1 MNAPRADGGGRVL
14 NSGSRWLRWDPHIHA
29 PGTVLNDQFQGTDS
43 WEQYLEKVETSTPTI
58 RALGVTDYYLLDTY
72 ERVRSAKLNDG
83 RLSNVELV
91 FPNVELR
98 LAFGTI
104 KGNWVNCH
112 LLVSPED
119 PDHIGATQRFLQQL
133 TFDAY
138 GDRFTCTPS
147 DLMRLGVKVDPALS
161 GRAALAR
168 GATQFKVSFEQL
180 VEVYRAVDWA
190 GENILIAVAG
200 SEHDG
205 TSGMRGESEGAVR
218 AEVEKFA
225 HIIFASSVSQRDF
238 WLGRK
243 AIASVAEIRARYG
256 ALKPCLHGSDA
267 HETNKVGVPDG
278 DRYSWVKGAAAFDS
292 LRQAVIDPE
301 GRAFVG
307 TMPPTRATPSQV
319 ISRVEIRNAAWAV
332 TPVLALNPGLVAIIG
347 ARGSGK
353 TALADAIAAGCDAA
367 SENLSA
373 ASFLVRAGDLLKD
386 ASVEISW
393 GSGDPSQ
400 RLLRDFEYDPEL
412 DGRFPRARYLSQK
425 FVEELCSADG
435 VTDSL
440 LDEIKRVIFEAHPDK
455 DGACSFDELLDLR
468 ASRYRLARE
477 REEKAIETL
486 SDEIGLE
493 REKRLRVAGLKQQ
506 LLQKEQIVKGLE
518 TDRDKLVMKG
528 SEERVARLTVI
539 VNAAEKVRSY
549 IRYFVNQETCILS
562 LQDEVK
568 SFRQN
573 KAPEALRQTKASYV
587 AARLE
592 DSDWDAFLL
601 RYQGNVDEALTA
613 KLDKARK
620 GAASWRG
627 VPPAPLQ
634 DQNQSYIDQEH
645 DPEKMDLAKLEAEI
659 TRLQGLVNIDTETA
673 KNFTALVRRIAEEN
687 AQIAGLKT
695 SLTDCEGA
703 GERMR
708 QLNADRQETYLRVFD
723 AILAEEQVLRD
734 LYKPLVDRLQA
745 AEGTLRK
752 LSFSAA
758 RRADVGQW
766 AALGEKLF
774 DLRRVGDFKGKGS
787 IAQWANRHLRGAW
800 ETGDTA
806 AIGEALKLF
815 TEAWQDEL
823 IAVANVP
830 PNDSQAYRNW
840 LMRFAKWLFSTD
852 HIQIE
857 YSIDYEGTDIR
868 KLSPG
873 TRGIVLLLLYLALD
887 DTDHRPLIIDQP
899 EENLD
904 PKSIFDE
911 LVGLFVAAK
920 AKRQVIMVTHNANL
934 VINTDAD
941 QIIVATA
948 GTHSPGELPPITYVS
963 GGLENAEMRLQ
974 VCNILEG
981 GEAAFKE
988 RARRLR
994 VRLER

>member
-1 MNAPRADGGGRVL
+1 ML
-14 NSGSRWLRWDPHIHA
+14 NSGSRWLRWEPHIHA
-29 PGTVLNDQFQGTDS
+29 PGTVLNDQFKGTDS
-43 WEQYLEKVETSTPTI
+43 WDEYLAKLEGSTPTI
-58 RALGVTDYYLLDTY
+58 RALGVTDYYLFDTY
-72 ERVRSAKLNDG
+72 ERVRSAKANDG
-83 RLSNVELV
+83 RLPNVDLI
-91 FPNVELR
+91 FPNIELR
-98 LAFGTI
+98 LGFGTI

-119 PDHIGATQRFLQQL
+119 PDHVGAAQRFLQQL
-133 TFDAY
+133 SFDAY
-138 GDRFTCTPS
+138 DDRFTCTPA
-147 DLMRLGVKVDPALS
+147 DLTRLGMKVDASLS

-180 VEVYRAVDWA
+180 VEVYRAVGWA
-190 GENILIAVAG
+190 NENILIAVAG

-205 TSGMRGESEGAVR
+205 TSGLRGEAEGALR

-225 HIIFASSVSQRDF
+225 HIIFASSVGQRDF

-243 AIASVAEIRARYG
+243 ASATPSDIRKRYG

-267 HETNKVGVPDG
+267 HETQKIGAPDG
-278 DRYSWVKGAAAFDS
+278 DRFSWVKGSAQFDT
-292 LRQAVIDPE
+292 LRQAVIDPA
-301 GRAFVG
+301 GRAYVG
-307 TMPPTRATPSQV
+307 LAPPTRATPSQV
-319 ISRVEIRNAAWAV
+319 IASVEIQDAVWAE
-332 TPVLALNPGLVAIIG
+332 TPSLSLNPGLVAVIG

-367 SENLSA
+367 SDNLSS
-373 ASFLVRAGDLLKD
+373 ASFLVRAGDLLRGV
-386 ASVEISW
+386 SVEVGW
-393 GSGDPSQ
+393 GSGDPS
-400 RLLRDFEYDPEL
+400 RRDLLDYAYDPER

-425 FVEELCSADG
+425 FVEELCSANG
-435 VTDSL
+435 ITDAL
-440 LDEIKRVIFEAHPDK
+440 LSEIERVIFEAHPNK
-455 DGACSFDELLDLR
+455 DGTFNFTELLEMR
-468 ASRYRLARE
+468 ASRNRHARE
-477 REEKAIETL
+477 REEEAIETL
-486 SDEIGLE
+486 SNEIGSE
-493 REKRLRVAGLKQQ
+493 REKRLRVPGLKQQ
-506 LLQKEQIVKGLE
+506 ILQKEQLVKGLE
-518 TDRDKLVMKG
+518 TDRNKLVVRG
-528 SEERVARLTVI
+528 SEERAARLTEI

-549 IRYFVNQETCILS
+549 VRYFVNQETSVLS

-568 SFRQN
+568 AFRQN

-587 AARLE
+587 AARLDE
-592 DSDWDAFLL
+592 GDWNAFLL
-601 RYQGNVDEALTA
+601 EYHGNVDEALTA

-627 VPPAPLQ
+627 VTPEPLV
-634 DQNQSYIDQEH
+634 DRTQSYLGAGA
-645 DPEKMDLAKLEAEI
+645 DPEETPLATLEAEV
-659 TRLQGLVNIDTETA
+659 TRLQGLINIDTETA
-673 KNFTALVRRIAEEN
+673 GKFTALVKRIAEEN
-687 AQIAGLKT
+687 AQIESLRT

-703 GERMR
+703 AERMR
-708 QLNADRQETYLRVFD
+708 GLSRDRQDTYLRVFE

-734 LYKPLVDRLQA
+734 LYQPLVDRLHA

-752 LSFSAA
+752 LSFSAT
-758 RRADVGQW
+758 RRADVAKW
-766 AALGEKLF
+766 ASFGEQLF
-774 DLRRVGDFKGKGS
+774 DLRQVGDFKGKGS
-787 IAQWANRHLRGAW
+787 IAQWANRHMRAAW
-800 ETGDTA
+800 ETGDVL

-815 TEAWQDEL
+815 TEAWQDDL
-823 IAVANVP
+823 TAVAKVP
-830 PNDSQAYRNW
+830 ANDAPAYRSW

-857 YSIDYEGTDIR
+857 YSIDYEGTDIS

-887 DTDHRPLIIDQP
+887 DSDHRPLIIDQP

-911 LVGLFVAAK
+911 LVSLFIEAK

-941 QIIVATA
+941 QIIVATV

-963 GGLENAEMRLQ
+963 GGLEDGEMRRQ
-974 VCNILEG
+974 VCDILEG